1 MPLVSLKCINFRCL
15 QSVEVNFSPGNNLI
29 HGSNASGKT
38 SILEAIGYLGRAR
51 SFRGARNRELIRHGA
66 DEFLL
71 TGRVEAGSR
80 EVPLGVRN
88 SRKGLEVHADG
99 EKCNS
104 AAVLA
109 EALPLQIIDPDIH
122 ELVAGGPEGRRRYID
137 WIAFHVEPEYLD
149 QWRRFRRALRQ
160 RNAAIRGGGKSPA
173 LSGWDRE
180 FVNLA
185 EHVDSI
191 RSSMVDI
198 LNSALEELGEML
210 LGSTVSLEYQR
221 GWPGDKDLT
230 ESLKATVE
238 RDIEVGSTQVGPHR
252 GDLRI
257 NFDAR
262 KARKLISRGQQKL
275 LACCLVIAATEM
287 VQTHLEKPLLLLV
300 DDPTAELDTESVER
314 LMVGI
319 ENLGCQ
325 VIATTLNS
333 AVEIFSSS
341 PKLFH
346 VEHGSLVNDI

>member
-1 MPLVSLKCINFRCL
+1 MPLASLKCTDFRCL
-15 QSVEVNFSPGNNLI
+15 QSVEINFSPGNNLI

-51 SFRGARNRELIRHGA
+51 SFRGAGNRELIRHGA

-71 TGRVEAGSR
+71 VGRVEVGSR
-80 EVPLGVRN
+80 EIPLGVRN
-88 SRKGLEVHADG
+88 SKKGLEVHADG

-149 QWRRFRRALRQ
+149 QWRRFRRTLRQ
-160 RNAAIRGGGKSPA
+160 RNAAIRAGGSAAVLG
-173 LSGWDRE
+173 GWDRE

-191 RSSMVDI
+191 RSSMVDV
-198 LNSALEELGEML
+198 LNLAVEELGEML
-210 LGSTVSLEYQR
+210 LGSTVTLEYQR
-221 GWPGDKDLT
+221 GWPGNRDLA
-230 ESLKATVE
+230 ESLKATAK
-238 RDIEVGSTQVGPHR
+238 RDIEVGSTQMGPHR
-252 GDLRI
+252 GDLGI
-257 NFDAR
+257 IFDERRAR
-262 KARKLISRGQQKL
+262 KFVSRGQQKL

-287 VQTHLEKPLLLLV
+287 VQTHLEKPLLVLV
-300 DDPTAELDTESVER
+300 DDPTAELDAKSVER
-314 LMVGI
+314 LMICI

-333 AVEIFSSS
+333 AVGIFSSA

-346 VEHGSLVNDI
+346 VEHGSVVNDV